1 MPTFSPGQKVK
12 VTKAAA
18 AEGSN
23 AQYAGKVGEVRRVQ
37 QVGPGGFVVEVS
49 FEGQSS
55 SSFWERWLELA

>member
-1 MPTFSPGQKVK
+1 MPTFFPGQKVK

-23 AQYAGKVGEVRRVQ
+23 AQYADKVGEVRLVQ
-37 QVGPGGFVVEVS
+37 QVGPGSFVIEVS
-49 FEGQSS
+49 FEGQQ